1 MSFKHI
7 HYLKM
12 EQIAINKME
21 FIYQKTLSRQ
31 FKRAEKLKSIY
42 QKGPFQNPAH

>member
-1 MSFKHI
+1 
-7 HYLKM
+7 M

-21 FIYQKTLSRQ
+21 FIYQNTLSRE

-42 QKGPFQNPAH
+42 PKGHFQNAVH